1 MKNFKELEDY
11 YSGNASEQ
19 ERADFELKLNLNPS
33 FRAEYETYIASQN
46 LIEYIIGQD
55 LLEKLPNLNTHE
67 IPTHNRTLSQGVS
80 NEINSKL
87 TSNDFKIVSINRND
101 ISSDKSDDKKKFSSF
116 GKLSVAA
123 TFLILVSVFASVIY
137 FTRGDDFTSITEQ
150 NVSFLDLSQMRGDR
164 NSQKYQQLIEL
175 QDAGNYAKANLLIDE
190 LMSEDPDTYNYLIYF
205 KGQNNFRLKNFVF
218 AEKDFNTVVELKLPK
233 YMEQAQLMLVFT
245 SIETKNVEGAR
256 IKIQEL
262 IKQPYYSYKN
272 VLLQVERELEEK

>member
-19 ERADFELKLNLNPS
+19 ERADFELKLNSNPS

-67 IPTHNRTLSQGVS
+67 ISVHNTNLSQGINNAVNSEVS
-80 NEINSKL
+80 
-87 TSNDFKIVSINRND
+87 SNDFKIVSINRND

-137 FTRGDDFTSITEQ
+137 LTRGDDFTSITEQ

-262 IKQPYYSYKN
+262 IKQPYYSYQD
-272 VLLQVERELEEK
+272 VLLKVERELEEK

>member
-11 YSGNASEQ
+11 YSGNGSEQ
-19 ERADFELKLNLNPS
+19 ERADFELKLNSNPS
-33 FRAEYETYIASQN
+33 FRAEYDTYIASQN
-46 LIEYIIGQD
+46 LIEYIVGQD
-55 LLEKLPNLNTHE
+55 LLEKLPNLNTQE
-67 IPTHNRTLSQGVS
+67 ISAHNTTLSQG
-80 NEINSKL
+80 INSAVNTEV

-101 ISSDKSDDKKKFSSF
+101 ILSDKSDDKKKFSSF

-175 QDAGNYAKANLLIDE
+175 QDAGNYAKANLLIDD
-190 LMSEDPDTYNYLIYF
+190 LMSEDSDTYNYLIYF
-205 KGQNNFRLKNFVF
+205 KGQNNFRLKNFEI
-218 AEKDFNTVVELKLPK
+218 AEKDFNAVVELKLPK

-245 SIETKNVEGAR
+245 AIETKNLEGAKV
-256 IKIQEL
+256 KIQEL
-262 IKQPYYSYKN
+262 EKQPYYSYKE
-272 VLLQVERELEEK
+272 LLLKVERELDEK

>member
-1 MKNFKELEDY
+1 
-11 YSGNASEQ
+11 
-19 ERADFELKLNLNPS
+19 
-33 FRAEYETYIASQN
+33 
-46 LIEYIIGQD
+46 
-55 LLEKLPNLNTHE
+55 
-67 IPTHNRTLSQGVS
+67 
-80 NEINSKL
+80 
-87 TSNDFKIVSINRND
+87 
-101 ISSDKSDDKKKFSSF
+101 
-116 GKLSVAA
+116 
-123 TFLILVSVFASVIY
+123 
-137 FTRGDDFTSITEQ
+137 
-150 NVSFLDLSQMRGDR
+150 MRGDR
-164 NSQKYQQLIEL
+164 NSHKYQQLIEL

-190 LMSEDPDTYNYLIYF
+190 LMSEDPDTYNYLIYY

>member
-11 YSGNASEQ
+11 YSGNGSEQ
-19 ERADFELKLNLNPS
+19 ERADFELKLNSNPS

-55 LLEKLPNLNTHE
+55 LLEKLPNLKTHE
-67 IPTHNRTLSQGVS
+67 ISAHNRTLSQGVS
-80 NEINSKL
+80 NEINSEL
-87 TSNDFKIVSINRND
+87 TSNDFKIVSINKND
-101 ISSDKSDDKKKFSSF
+101 ISSDKSDNKKRFSIF

-123 TFLILVSVFASVIY
+123 TFLILVSVFASVMY
-137 FTRGDDFTSITEQ
+137 LTGGDDFTSITEQ

-164 NSQKYQQLIEL
+164 NSHKYQQLIEL